1 MNALPDDAVCYRTT
15 EVFTAE
21 TLPAGL
27 RKVHSTKAGV
37 WGEVKLLAG
46 TARFRFLPEG
56 TEVALRAGDVVVAGP
71 QHEHELLPGPGMQV
85 QIAFW
90 RRPA

>member
-1 MNALPDDAVCYRTT
+1 MDTLPDDAVCTRTT
-15 EVFTAE
+15 AVFTAD

-27 RKVHSTKAGV
+27 CKVHRTKAGV

-46 TARFRFLPEG
+46 SARFRFLPEG
-56 TEVALRAGDVVVAGP
+56 TEVVLQAGDVVIAGP
-71 QHEHELLPGPGMQV
+71 EREHELVPGPGMQV

-90 RRPA
+90 RRPT